1 MSNVEVIRDLT
12 ESLIAQFIENDSLQ
26 KYQNV
31 TKASCGHTCDM
42 SFGQIETKMF
52 SIRLKW
58 REQ

>member
-31 TKASCGHTCDM
+31 TKVQTANYALEVTTSY
-42 SFGQIETKMF
+42 
-52 SIRLKW
+52 
-58 REQ
+58 

>member
-31 TKASCGHTCDM
+31 TKVQTANYALECYHFLLESSTG
-42 SFGQIETKMF
+42 SG
-52 SIRLKW
+52 
-58 REQ
+58 

>member
-31 TKASCGHTCDM
+31 TKVQTANYAQECYHFLLESSTGSGKSGC
-42 SFGQIETKMF
+42 
-52 SIRLKW
+52 
-58 REQ
+58 